1 MISNQGV
8 SISLV
13 YLDRIFGKPN
23 IILLNQIRNYDTLA
37 KCYKYNK
44 LKHISEIKNKNSI
57 RHNVSFR
64 SPVLDGMP
72 ILGLYDVNIYVDSKY
87 IFSVTKQCEE
97 CSTKKKGARNI
108 IFVFQP
114 DF

>member
-1 MISNQGV
+1 MI
-8 SISLV
+8 
-13 YLDRIFGKPN
+13 GKPN
-23 IILLNQIRNYDTLA
+23 IILFNQIRHYHIQIVSKVHVLVVTNKRNQNILV
-37 KCYKYNK
+37 KYKIEIQSDV
-44 LKHISEIKNKNSI
+44 IS
-57 RHNVSFR
+57 FFW
-64 SPVLDGMP
+64 SPVSDGMP

-108 IFVFQP
+108 TFVFQP

>member
-1 MISNQGV
+1 M
-8 SISLV
+8 
-13 YLDRIFGKPN
+13 
-23 IILLNQIRNYDTLA
+23 
-37 KCYKYNK
+37 KYNK
-44 LKHISEIKNKNSI
+44 IEIQSDVI
-57 RHNVSFR
+57 FFR
-64 SPVLDGMP
+64 SPVSDGMP

>member
-1 MISNQGV
+1 MLAVTNKRNQN
-8 SISLV
+8 ILV
-13 YLDRIFGKPN
+13 
-23 IILLNQIRNYDTLA
+23 
-37 KCYKYNK
+37 KYNK
-44 LKHISEIKNKNSI
+44 IEIQSDVI
-57 RHNVSFR
+57 FFR
-64 SPVLDGMP
+64 SPVSDGMP